1 MFECFI
7 RTFKLYLFFY
17 ACTFLSFFLL
27 FFYCYNIL

>member
-17 ACTFLSFFLL
+17 VAFFSFFLL